1 MKLDLAVAEEV
12 AKLKAK
18 GYLVLVTHGMHYNP
32 LVEDLGND
40 ILIGK
45 FGISRPIAND
55 AVILTEGRSIMNFG
69 QSDAQETEN
78 IIVFKRRALC
88 VTTDSRTAPNGFIRS
103 DTPSMYYQRMNY
115 GVTQCWLLPSMSYF
129 VRIHPYLPPYTKNVE
144 RASDTPKEKGRA

>member
-1 MKLDLAVAEEV
+1 MKLDLAVEEEV

-18 GYLVLVTHGMHYNP
+18 GYLVQVTHGMHYNP

-45 FGISRPIAND
+45 FGDSRATYIN

-69 QSDAQETEN
+69 QTDAYNTEN

-88 VTTDSRTAPNGFIRS
+88 VPTDSRTAPNGFIRS
-103 DTPSMYYQRMNY
+103 DTPSMYDQRSTY
-115 GVTQCWLLPSMSYF
+115 GVTQCWLLPSMNYF
-129 VRIHPYLPPYTKNVE
+129 VRIHPYLPPHTKNVE
-144 RASDTPKEKGRA
+144 RTSDTPKEKGRA

>member
-18 GYLVLVTHGMHYNP
+18 GYLVQVTHGMHYNP

-45 FGISRPIAND
+45 FGHSSIG
-55 AVILTEGRSIMNFG
+55 AVILTEGRNIMDFG
-69 QSDAQETEN
+69 QGNTQETEN

-88 VTTDSRTAPNGFIRS
+88 VTIDSTTAPNGFIRS
-103 DTPSMYYQRMNY
+103 DTPAMCTQRRTC
-115 GVTQCWLLPSMSYF
+115 GVTQCWLLPSMNYF
-129 VRIHPYLPPYTKNVE
+129 VRIHPYLPPHTKNVE

>member
-18 GYLVLVTHGMHYNP
+18 GYLVQVTHGMHYNP
-32 LVEDLGND
+32 LIEDLGND

-45 FGISRPIAND
+45 FGYSRID

-69 QSDAQETEN
+69 QIDTYNTEN

-103 DTPSMYYQRMNY
+103 DTHATCTQRRTC
-115 GVTQCWLLPSMSYF
+115 GITQCCLLPSMNYF
-129 VRIHPYLPPYTKNVE
+129 VRIHPYLPPHTKNVE

>member
-18 GYLVLVTHGMHYNP
+18 GYLVQVTRGIRFDP

-40 ILIGK
+40 ILIGDQ
-45 FGISRPIAND
+45 SVWASSS
-55 AVILTEGRSIMNFG
+55 AVVLTEGYNVMNYNLPEYDFN
-69 QSDAQETEN
+69 DN
-78 IIVFKRRALC
+78 IVVFKRRALC
-88 VTTDSRTAPNGFIRS
+88 STANTDTAPNGFIRS
-103 DTPSMYYQRMNY
+103 DTPTMQAQKDKY
-115 GVTQCWLLPSMSYF
+115 GLTACWLLPSMNYF